1 MRPWSPG
8 APGSRC
14 LANVGQPGVAIRP
27 SPDTSPDTPSSLVSD
42 FLVSDAPFPRCPVG
56 CPGIHLC
63 TRGGEPGRG
72 PHLSASRH
80 LPRSDPDIAKLI
92 LFLDGKHPPRAPAL
106 RVRLHEAGTWTPP
119 SPGPALPR
127 RPPRVAPRLRHR
139 HRLSPGHAASRRPRR
154 RPLRSAVPASYARD
168 RPRLPPL
175 LEEAPPPSP
184 VERLRPLGR
193 GTVLP
198 HGPQE
203 QAGPR
208 RWPFASPDT
217 YGHRDTCNHSRNDTM
232 PSLRV
237 FLIIA
242 ELHGHAPVAGFAP
255 RSPYPSLR
263 LAPGAARRRAGTGR
277 ARPSAVSTEPPA
289 RPVLD
294 EKLKQETPSPRE
306 PCVWRW
312 PPLLKKAQSALEG
325 VTRRG
330 PCRRL
335 RTFPPRLEGTQ
346 CSQRCPAAWPLRR
359 RGSEHRGASCCTSGL
374 TPPQS

>member
-1 MRPWSPG
+1 MCHT
-8 APGSRC
+8 C
-14 LANVGQPGVAIRP
+14 LPHVTSHVQTPTSQSSSSSSTANIRP
-27 SPDTSPDTPSSLVSD
+27 VL
-42 FLVSDAPFPRCPVG
+42 R
-56 CPGIHLC
+56 LC
-63 TRGGEPGRG
+63 ASGSTRQEPGRLR
-72 PHLSASRH
+72 P
-80 LPRSDPDIAKLI
+80 
-92 LFLDGKHPPRAPAL
+92 PAL
-106 RVRLHEAGTWTPP
+106 RSLADPLGWLPVSVTVTASHPDTLLRGGHAVGP
-119 SPGPALPR
+119 SDPQSLPR
-127 RPPRVAPRLRHR
+127 MHATVPDFPRYWRKLRL
-139 HRLSPGHAASRRPRR
+139 
-154 RPLRSAVPASYARD
+154 
-168 RPRLPPL
+168 
-175 LEEAPPPSP
+175 
-184 VERLRPLGR
+184 LRPSSASGR
-193 GTVLP
+193 SDEERCSP

-208 RWPFASPDT
+208 RWPFSSPDT

-237 FLIIA
+237 FLIMA

-263 LAPGAARRRAGTGR
+263 LAPGAACRRARPGR
-277 ARPSAVSTEPPA
+277 ARPSAVNTEPPA

-359 RGSEHRGASCCTSGL
+359 RGSEHGGASCCTSGL